1 VRSFEEEAGSQAEAT
16 LRSLGVS
23 SQAEERLPPCRSRK
37 GFMLLIGRLCVLGY
51 RWQAAKAPL
60 SCHSRP
66 GGPDLWSLP
75 LQKVFLALRQ
85 KKKSSLSHTSGS
97 REPGINELRH

>member
-1 VRSFEEEAGSQAEAT
+1 
-16 LRSLGVS
+16 
-23 SQAEERLPPCRSRK
+23 
-37 GFMLLIGRLCVLGY
+37 
-51 RWQAAKAPL
+51 
-60 SCHSRP
+60 
-66 GGPDLWSLP
+66 LP